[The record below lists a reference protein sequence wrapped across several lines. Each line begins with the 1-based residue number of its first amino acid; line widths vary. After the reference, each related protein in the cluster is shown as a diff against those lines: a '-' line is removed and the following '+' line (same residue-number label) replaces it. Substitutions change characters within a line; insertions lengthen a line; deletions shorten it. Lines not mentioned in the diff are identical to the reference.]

1 MEALNVSI
9 WKKTKNF
16 LCPRNVANTVGAD
29 NWRSW
34 LSLFKMILMMIVCK
48 EFPAHCVCFSNS
60 VLFKVSF
67 IQKQP
72 SREVLKKRCSGNMQ
86 QIYRRT
92 PCWSVVSIKLLC
104 NFIEIALRHGCSP
117 VNLPHIFRI
126 PFLKN
131 TSGRLLVFIALWL
144 IHFLTLN
151 KLLDSCKNQEKEI
164 AVKTRFS

>member
-72 SREVLKKRCSGNMQ
+72 SRGVLKKRCSGNMQ

-92 PCWSVVSIKLLC
+92 PCW
-104 NFIEIALRHGCSP
+104 IALRHGCSP

-151 KLLDSCKNQEKEI
+151 KLLGSCKNQEKEI